1 MSQQLTG
8 DSSLTRDA
16 LFRMFAEEA
25 CRDGILED
33 FEKSLLLNVAKFL
46 RLENHEAQKI
56 LLESKEKYEQGLLG
70 EQRPLEP
77 RALYLRAVT
86 AVYEDGQVD
95 PLEEKML
102 AGLRKMFDISDEE
115 HQGFLKGLPSSI
127 RPPDKKSETEVR
139 ETNQTEVAAAQ
150 ASGQTSSPPAPAA
163 DKAIPS
169 APAVAKNNSGPG
181 LNTMHIAE
189 RLENDLQAAWFK
201 EHCRWYGPIQQATD
215 GAKSAWRR
223 FLSGLLKLDEQEAY
237 NGLDELDDILQPMNS
252 VSYADI
258 FTALAAIRWSRV
270 LLKTELPTDDS
281 GEIRAWP
288 GRDLYSRLAV
298 KMGPILISI
307 DYFRVN
313 EGLDEFGGLAFVY
326 LLEDLCMLVERRH
339 AEPLVELG
347 EMLKMLFRT
356 IQKSRVTHQAAD
368 LIAPLTAEVFRQGGA
383 MQEYFVVLCQTL
395 CEVEPKNH
403 PLVVA
408 ADRAIR
414 AIDPEK
420 SIFPKDYQPS
430 NSAPSSK
437 PGHPAAVERLEKLIK
452 RVDKRQEAERLF
464 ISALAGVDLSE
475 IDSIKLDLTKAC
487 HEDRINPEIV
497 LDGYLVATVLPNL
510 QDYPRPVVAFF
521 ALGGEGCHHEELKGA
536 WVKVLLKSHPDGALQ
551 LIPDFPISENTDL
564 LSIKLSAGKVIE
576 LESALEG
583 SMGAYDVALVD
594 PSRKGARIWH
604 QTGDLDATGQI
615 YLVERQLLPEKKED
629 DALVALDKALIS
641 QSWLSM
647 ALLHKGLIAK
657 RRGDLA
663 GARTLFE
670 KALAVQPHDPQ
681 AMARIGVLDKN
692 ENKLDESDKMLL
704 ESLKIFPTQT
714 SAMVT
719 LASNMLSRLAS
730 DDSKALPF
738 WDYYIAG
745 LHAFQG
751 NGDDFRQIAEVA
763 ASLDPGLARNAC
775 TIPVDTLFY
784 L

>member
-1 MSQQLTG
+1 MSQQPIG

-77 RALYLRAVT
+77 RALYLRAVS

-115 HQGFLKGLPSSI
+115 HQSFLRGLPSAI
-127 RPPDKKSETEVR
+127 RPSDATSGTIEKSLPETAPIEAGRQGMSTTSPVIEKK
-139 ETNQTEVAAAQ
+139 
-150 ASGQTSSPPAPAA
+150 
-163 DKAIPS
+163 
-169 APAVAKNNSGPG
+169 AVQPG
-181 LNTMHIAE
+181 LHTMHIAE

-223 FLSGLLKLDEQEAY
+223 FLNGLLKLDEQEAY

-281 GEIRAWP
+281 GEIRTWP

-475 IDSIKLDLTKAC
+475 IDSIKLDLTRAC

-629 DALVALDKALIS
+629 DALITLDKALIS
-641 QSWLSM
+641 QPWLSM

-657 RRGDLA
+657 RRGDLT
-663 GARTLFE
+663 GARTAFE

-745 LHAFQG
+745 LHAHQG

-763 ASLDPGLARNAC
+763 ASLDPGLARNAR
-775 TIPVDTLFY
+775 TIPVDTEFY